1 MLTEGLN
8 HESLVYKDS
17 SRTNEQLCHLDVDSV
32 VPDDVAIMLQHLLQ
46 VRTRVNPV
54 VHRCLNSDP
63 PILKLSNTDS
73 NLFNAE
79 SIEYWIWQQ

>member
-1 MLTEGLN
+1 MVLQ
-8 HESLVYKDS
+8 DS
-17 SRTNEQLCHLDVDSV
+17 SRTNAQLFYLDVDSV

-54 VHRCLNSDP
+54 VHRCLNLDP

-79 SIEYWIWQQ
+79 STEY